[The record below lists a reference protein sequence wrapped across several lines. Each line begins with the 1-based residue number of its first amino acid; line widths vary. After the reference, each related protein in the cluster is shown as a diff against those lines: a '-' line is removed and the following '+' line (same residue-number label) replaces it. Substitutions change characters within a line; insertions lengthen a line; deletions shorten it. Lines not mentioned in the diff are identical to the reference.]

1 MVLLEEVEGLAK
13 ERVVTLQGLVVMEAM
28 AYQEW
33 VVDQVVEVMA
43 CPVLE
48 ATEWLEHFVICSS
61 SSGASA
67 HL

>member
-33 VVDQVVEVMA
+33 VVDQVLEVMA
-43 CPVLE
+43 CPAL
-48 ATEWLEHFVICSS
+48 
-61 SSGASA
+61 
-67 HL
+67 